1 MRNARFKKK
10 KKRAHKAND
19 SFERVDSKTVH
30 AEVFAHLT
38 AFSFKILRPSCMF
51 IVLCE
56 FFF

>member
-1 MRNARFKKK
+1 MLDLKKK